1 MIILVFHVT
10 AKLGLSEL
18 SKLPYADLIDDS
30 TKTSIT
36 RLNRGE
42 MVMIHPAF
50 RHAIKIYFPHAAV
63 KKP

>member
-1 MIILVFHVT
+1 MT

-18 SKLPYADLIDDS
+18 SKPPYADLIDDNI
-30 TKTSIT
+30 KTSIT

-42 MVMIHPAF
+42 IVMIHPAF
-50 RHAIKIYFPHAAV
+50 RHAIKIYFPHAAA

>member
-1 MIILVFHVT
+1 VT

-18 SKLPYADLIDDS
+18 SKPPYADLIDENIKS
-30 TKTSIT
+30 SIT

-42 MVMIHPAF
+42 MIMIHPAF
-50 RHAIKIYFPHAAV
+50 KHAIKISFPHAAV